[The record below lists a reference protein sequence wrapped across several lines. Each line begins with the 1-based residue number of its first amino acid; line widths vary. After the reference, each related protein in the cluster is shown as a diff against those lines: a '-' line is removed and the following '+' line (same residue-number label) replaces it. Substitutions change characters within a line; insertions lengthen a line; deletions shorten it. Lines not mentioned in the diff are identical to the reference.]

1 MIGGTSSLAA
11 PQRNEIA
18 FRQCSFAD
26 SVYSSSSV
34 WSVSNWMICCTDK
47 RKMSNGVQSV
57 WLIRAFARKGG
68 RITKGVCLKM
78 VLLFD
83 VAEEENRSSAD
94 LMDCRLFGVG
104 VQNDIGVVSEDWS
117 KMIGFANF
125 SKPSSAEMVVLG
137 WRRVPPIFAGLWRS
151 FICLVMGATKRMI
164 MSGSSV
170 RFCMMESLVV
180 VSEMEV
186 AVESDDRTLL
196 LLSLEGR
203 VWK

>member
-1 MIGGTSSLAA
+1 
-11 PQRNEIA
+11 
-18 FRQCSFAD
+18 
-26 SVYSSSSV
+26 
-34 WSVSNWMICCTDK
+34 
-47 RKMSNGVQSV
+47 
-57 WLIRAFARKGG
+57 
-68 RITKGVCLKM
+68 M
-78 VLLFD
+78 VLLLD

-94 LMDCRLFGVG
+94 LMDRRLFGVG

-125 SKPSSAEMVVLG
+125 SKPSSAVMVVLG

-151 FICLVMGATKRMI
+151 FICLVMGATKRMM

-170 RFCMMESLVV
+170 RFCMMDSLVV
-180 VSEMEV
+180 VFEMDV